1 MQNTSPLQI
10 LYEPFQ
16 LLPSSYD
23 VGPTLVK
30 AFEFTGTT
38 IPYRIDLSCD
48 CVTSITDLEWIT
60 FDSQAN
66 TLTIETSGN
75 DYIGLHRIFLVQ

>member
-1 MQNTSPLQI
+1 
-10 LYEPFQ
+10 
-16 LLPSSYD
+16 
-23 VGPTLVK
+23 VK

-38 IPYRIDLSCD
+38 IPTQIDLTWDSL
-48 CVTSITDLEWIT
+48 TSIADLEWIT

-66 TLTIETSGN
+66 TLTIETSRN